1 MKRRFVD
8 AAIQF
13 SQEDHFKDIC
23 RMAATLGYSGICIE
37 NLNNQ
42 HAIQRHA
49 GAYAIKI
56 WSRKTLRGS
65 IGKVKDEL
73 GHERKKYH
81 LISILTEEQDLAK
94 WAARDQRVDCILVPL
109 SSIGKVIDV
118 PFVKLAATNRK
129 ALEIHL
135 HDILRATESRRV
147 GLLRNLHK
155 ALAKAKQ
162 RSCKILMGSGTSK
175 PVHMRAPRDMA
186 ALLETVGLNYEEAL
200 ETIANVPLTILERNE
215 QRLSPSFIAP
225 GVTTSQTKEE
235 MEFP

>member
-37 NLNNQ
+37 NLKSQN
-42 HAIQRHA
+42 AIDRHA
-49 GAYAIKI
+49 DAKSIKI

-65 IGKVKDEL
+65 IGKVKNAL
-73 GHERKKYH
+73 GHERRKHH
-81 LISILTEEQDLAK
+81 LISILAEEQDLAK

-109 SSIGKVIDV
+109 SSIDKVIDA
-118 PFVKLAATNRK
+118 PFVKLAATHRK

-135 HDILRATESRRV
+135 HDILKAIESRRV

-155 ALAKAKQ
+155 ALAKVRQ
-162 RSCKILMGSGTSK
+162 RSCQILMGSGTSK
-175 PVHMRAPRDMA
+175 SVHMRAPRDMA
-186 ALLETVGLNYEEAL
+186 ALLETVGLNYEDTL
-200 ETIANVPLTILERNE
+200 ETIANVPLTILER
-215 QRLSPSFIAP
+215 
-225 GVTTSQTKEE
+225 TTSQTKEE
-235 MEFP
+235 IEFP